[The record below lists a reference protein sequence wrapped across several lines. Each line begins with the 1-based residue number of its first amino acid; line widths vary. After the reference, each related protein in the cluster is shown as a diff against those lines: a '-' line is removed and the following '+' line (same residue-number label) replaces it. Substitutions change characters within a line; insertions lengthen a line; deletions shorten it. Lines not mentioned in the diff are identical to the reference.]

1 MNLVRKSRSTVIRS
15 IFLAAA
21 ALSLA
26 GCASDPTDRTVGVAI
41 EDTAISARVK
51 AALAGD
57 PDVKAR
63 DVQVETFRG
72 VVQLSG
78 FVDSP
83 ENVRRATDVA
93 SRVDGVR
100 EVKNAL
106 IVK

>member
-1 MNLVRKSRSTVIRS
+1 MNLANTSRSTVIRS

-21 ALSLA
+21 LALS
-26 GCASDPTDRTVGVAI
+26 GCASAPADRSVGVVV
-41 EDTAISARVK
+41 EDAAISTRVK
-51 AALAGD
+51 AALAGA

-63 DVQVETFRG
+63 DVQVETYRG

-78 FVDSP
+78 FVDSQ

-93 SRVDGVR
+93 RRVDGVR
-100 EVKNAL
+100 EVKNDL

>member
-1 MNLVRKSRSTVIRS
+1 MNLVKPSASTVIRS
-15 IFLAAA
+15 LFLAA
-21 ALSLA
+21 ALSLG
-26 GCASDPTDRTVGVAI
+26 GCASDPTDRSVGVVI

-78 FVDSP
+78 FVDAP

-93 SRVDGVR
+93 RRVDGVR
-100 EVKNAL
+100 EVKNDL